1 MKKYLVYF
9 FLCIQNLTFLY
20 AQADTKFWF
29 AAPEVTALH
38 ADRPIFLQIASLSKE
53 TNVTISQPANIAF
66 KPIQIALKANQ
77 FESIDL
83 TNFIDQIENSNVDT
97 ITNKGLLIESTE
109 EITVYYEVKGTSGGN
124 VNNTDLFALKGSN
137 ALGLEFYLPFQY
149 LKPNNL
155 NHYGKDGWSAADL
168 VATEDNTIITITP
181 KQNAVGHLAN
191 ETFQITLNK
200 GQTYSLRAEGQS
212 INDRLFGT
220 KITSNKPIAVTIK
233 DDSVTE
239 NQTDRF
245 PPSDLI
251 GDQLIP
257 TNIIGT
263 QYILGDGTVY
273 LLATKNNTKITL
285 SDLTLGGLSSE
296 TLQEGEQIAIVL
308 DENPVFIE
316 STEPIYVLHVIE
328 LNGEYGGAIVP
339 PIQCTGSQKVSFV
352 RQSGNGFELTVL
364 IKKGGEDSFFVNGKK
379 SASLVK
385 DIFKEVPNTNGVWLY
400 ANRDLFEL
408 KEGEVNTIE
417 NKAREFHLGIKT
429 KTNGGS
435 SYGYFSNFGNLDLG
449 VDVNVCQGDS
459 ITLSAGEGRDTYL
472 WSTGAKTSTIEIP
485 SEKTIEDLLIWVKIT
500 EGQCKAEDTVFVN
513 IGEAVKGV
521 ELGANQEIC
530 EGDSVMINLPSNY
543 LYEWNSGS
551 NESNYSVKKEG
562 WHIVTVKSKDGCELK
577 DSLELKVVLLPKIN
591 LGNDT
596 LICPNT
602 TLTLNIPSNYETLW
616 STGTKDHSIMIEKEG
631 TYSVKVMTQ
640 TKAKICGT
648 DESEITVGFWNVHTY
663 NVLTPNEDGRNDVFV
678 VDGIEKGDWQ
688 LEVYNR
694 WGERVYYDQHYHN
707 TWNAQKLKDGTYFF
721 NLSESHKA
729 SCNQFS
735 NWVQVIR

>member
-9 FLCIQNLTFLY
+9 FLCMQSLSLVY
-20 AQADTKFWF
+20 AQADKKFWF
-29 AAPEVTALH
+29 AAPEVTAAH

-53 TNVTISQPANIAF
+53 TKVTISQPANVSF
-66 KPIQIALKANQ
+66 VPIIIDLEANQ
-77 FESIDL
+77 LESIDL
-83 TNFIDQIENSNVDT
+83 TNFINQFENSQSDT
-97 ITNKGLLIESTE
+97 ITNKGILIESTQ
-109 EITVYYEVKGTSGGN
+109 EITAYYEVKGTSRGN
-124 VNNTDLFALKGSN
+124 VNNTDIFALKGNN
-137 ALGLEFYLPFQY
+137 ALGIEFYLPFQN
-149 LKPNNL
+149 LKPNNF
-155 NHYGKDGWSAADL
+155 NHYGKDGWSSADL

-181 KQNAVGHLAN
+181 TQNAVGHLAN
-191 ETFQITLNK
+191 ETFEIILNK
-200 GQTYSLRAEGQS
+200 GQTYSLRAEGQL
-212 INDRLFGT
+212 IENRLVGT
-220 KITSNKPIAVTIK
+220 KITSNKPIAITIK
-233 DDSVTE
+233 DDSVTG
-239 NQTDRF
+239 NQTV
-245 PPSDLI
+245 PASDLI

-273 LLATKNNTKITL
+273 LLATKNDTKITVEGVL
-285 SDLTLGGLSSE
+285 QN
-296 TLQEGEQIAIVL
+296 TLQEGEQISIKL

-316 STEPIYVLHVIE
+316 SNEPIYVLHVIE

-339 PIQCTGSQKVSFV
+339 PIQCTGSQKVSFI
-352 RQSGNGFELTVL
+352 RQQGNGFELTVL
-364 IKKGGEDSFFVNGKK
+364 IKKGGEESFFVNGKK

-417 NKAREFHLGIKT
+417 NKSREFHLGIKT
-429 KTNGGS
+429 KTAGGS

-459 ITLSAGEGRDTYL
+459 ILLSAGEGRDTYL
-472 WSTGAKTSTIEIP
+472 WSTGDKTSTIQIP
-485 SEKTIEDLLIWVKIT
+485 SEKTIQDLLVWVKIT

-521 ELGANQEIC
+521 ELGLNREIC
-530 EGDSVMINLPSNY
+530 ENDSLMIKLPSNY

-551 NESNYSVKKEG
+551 KEANYKIKEEG
-562 WHIVTVKSKDGCELK
+562 WHILTAKSKDGCELK
-577 DSLELKVVLLPKIN
+577 DSLEVKVVTLPKID

-596 LICPNT
+596 LICQNT
-602 TLTLNIPSNYETLW
+602 TLTLNTPSNYETSW
-616 STGTKDHSIMIEKEG
+616 SIGSKNNSITIDKEG
-631 TYSVKVMTQ
+631 VYSVKVMTQ
-640 TKAKICGT
+640 TNEKVCGI
-648 DESEITVGFWNVHTY
+648 DEDEISVGFWKVHTY
-663 NVLTPNEDGRNDVFV
+663 NVVTPNQDGQNDVFV
-678 VDGIEKGDWQ
+678 VDGIEEGDWQ

-694 WGERVYYDQHYHN
+694 WGERVYYDNHYHN

-721 NLSESHKA
+721 NLFETHKA